1 MGGVPNTDS
10 APVVEDLP
18 PIEEA
23 TDTTEEINSEFQP
36 TGEDLL
42 ADTATV

>member
-1 MGGVPNTDS
+1 VPNTDS

-18 PIEEA
+18 PVEEA
-23 TDTTEEINSEFQP
+23 TDTTEEINSDIQQ
-36 TGEDLL
+36 TGEDLP